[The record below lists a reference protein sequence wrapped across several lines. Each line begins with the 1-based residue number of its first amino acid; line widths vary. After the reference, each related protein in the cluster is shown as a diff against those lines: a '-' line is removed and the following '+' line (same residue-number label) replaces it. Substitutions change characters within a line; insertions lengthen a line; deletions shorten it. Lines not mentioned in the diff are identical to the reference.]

1 MIGYSDITYEFG
13 GELEGLEGEVDDQLA
28 TQRTPEAN
36 STHPTLK
43 LDVQGGDQ
51 GRAEK
56 SLSEKMKL
64 NIANPATGEQKT
76 IDFDDERRYRV
87 FYEKRIA
94 QEVPGDS
101 LGDEFKG
108 YVFRITGGNDKQ
120 GFPMKQGVLL
130 PYRVRLLLSDGHSCY
145 RTRRTGERKR
155 KSVRGCIVGPDIAV
169 LSLVIVKQGDAPL
182 PGLTEN
188 VLPKRLGPKRATKI
202 RKFFNLGKEDDVRK
216 FVVRREVHRKK
227 NPDAKPYFKAPKIQ
241 RLVTPLRLQRR
252 RHLRAIKRKRI
263 ESAKEQKAE
272 FDELVAKRVAEKKQ
286 KIAAKAASHKKAAA
300 ATTTTAHNMALEK
313 NISQDSFTE
322 YAYDEKHLAEDEP
335 QTRETRNRAVRE
347 AVEKGDLYSLRMLSK
362 EPGGFQDARSV
373 AWPFL
378 LHVNN
383 APNKTH
389 EPKEETGNS
398 QDDQPSSAPVPRS
411 PHRDERQVGLDTNR
425 AFVHYPVESQQRK
438 EKRKKQL
445 TELILSVLERHPQL
459 SYFQGYHDI
468 LSTLQLTLHPSLERD
483 EEAWHLLRECAL
495 KITLHR
501 ARDAMGVGLEPLTGQ
516 LRILRRLL
524 RIADPELAILI
535 EDASPLPYWAI
546 SPLMTLYTHDL
557 PTLAL
562 AQRVMDWILAR
573 PPNAVIYLVA
583 AFVLRKKAEIQKLVD
598 DGDDG
603 MMHSFLS
610 SLPELEAD
618 ELPDPVDT
626 HDADSSF
633 YAPFTSDSS
642 TTNLTSPSCDLESLK
657 DSWTHS
663 PVTPIELPPYSE
675 QSPAL
680 TEEARDTPK
689 PVDRATPT
697 PPSPTSSL
705 SSLPPQGPSVDHR
718 DGPTVPLSQV
728 LQAADSLRTK
738 FPFSHEKL
746 RLEETLGPHSMLRTW
761 SDDPEE
767 IIGDDTAEEYVL
779 ATDQIVYPDM
789 DDDVFEP
796 YPPPLPNKPSDTRLA
811 RLPKLNMALTVGLP
825 MVAVLFAVV
834 TSSPT
839 TRAQLKQGSALAYNF
854 AEVGFGLMS

>member
-1 MIGYSDITYEFG
+1 
-13 GELEGLEGEVDDQLA
+13 
-28 TQRTPEAN
+28 
-36 STHPTLK
+36 
-43 LDVQGGDQ
+43 
-51 GRAEK
+51 
-56 SLSEKMKL
+56 MKL

-76 IDFDDERRYRV
+76 FDYDDEKRYRI

-101 LGDEFKG
+101 IGDEFKG

-120 GFPMKQGVLL
+120 GFPMKQGILL

-145 RTRRTGERKR
+145 RPRRTGERKR

-216 FVVRREVHRKK
+216 FVVRREVQSKK
-227 NPDAKPYFKAPKIQ
+227 NPEAKPYTKAPKIQ

-252 RHLRAIKRKRI
+252 RHLRAVKRKRI
-263 ESAKEQKAE
+263 ESAKEQKTE

-286 KIAAKAASHKKAAA
+286 KIAAKASHKKAAA
-300 ATTTTAHNMALEK
+300 TTTALNMTLEK
-313 NISQDSFTE
+313 TTHQNSFSKE
-322 YAYDEKHLAEDEP
+322 IYDEKHSVEKPIGPSARAARD
-335 QTRETRNRAVRE
+335 RAVRE
-347 AVEKGDLYSLRMLSK
+347 AVKNRDWYLLKELSNQ
-362 EPGGFQDARSV
+362 PGGFQDARSV

-378 LHVNN
+378 LHVTSTQAGAFRLNEDAENN
-383 APNKTH
+383 
-389 EPKEETGNS
+389 
-398 QDDQPSSAPVPRS
+398 QDGQPLSKPIS
-411 PHRDERQVGLDTNR
+411 HRDERQVSLDTNR

-438 EKRKKQL
+438 DKRKKQL
-445 TELILSVLERHPQL
+445 TELILDVLQRHPQL

-468 LSTLQLTLHPSLERD
+468 LSTLQLTLHSSLEKD
-483 EEAWHLLRECAL
+483 EEAWRLLQECAL

-516 LRILRRLL
+516 LRILRRLIRL
-524 RIADPELAILI
+524 ADPELAILI
-535 EDASPLPYWAI
+535 EENSPLPYWAI

-573 PPNAVIYLVA
+573 PPHAVIYLVA
-583 AFVLRKKAEIQKLVD
+583 AFVLQKKEEIQKLID

-618 ELPDPVDT
+618 ELPGPVDAHQLSLDPT
-626 HDADSSF
+626 LDPSMIDLGSTPDLGSSEDSSAQSPVSSIEPPPYTEKSLPEPVEPPLDGSHDAQ
-633 YAPFTSDSS
+633 
-642 TTNLTSPSCDLESLK
+642 NLVDP
-657 DSWTHS
+657 
-663 PVTPIELPPYSE
+663 
-675 QSPAL
+675 
-680 TEEARDTPK
+680 
-689 PVDRATPT
+689 PVDCVIPA
-697 PPSPTSSL
+697 PPSPASSL
-705 SSLPPQGPSVDHR
+705 SSLPPQGPSVGHR

-728 LQAADSLRTK
+728 LQCADRLRTRY
-738 FPFSHEKL
+738 PISHEKL
-746 RLEETLGPHSMLRTW
+746 RLKETLGPQSMLRTW
-761 SDDPEE
+761 SEDPDE
-767 IIGDDTAEEYVL
+767 IIGDETAEEYVL

-796 YPPPLPNKPSDTRLA
+796 YPPPSLDKPSDTRLA

-825 MVAVLFAVV
+825 VVAVMLALA
-834 TSSPT
+834 SSPT
-839 TRAQLKQGSALAYNF
+839 TRAQAKQGTAFVYNF
-854 AEVGFGLMS
+854 AEVGFGFML